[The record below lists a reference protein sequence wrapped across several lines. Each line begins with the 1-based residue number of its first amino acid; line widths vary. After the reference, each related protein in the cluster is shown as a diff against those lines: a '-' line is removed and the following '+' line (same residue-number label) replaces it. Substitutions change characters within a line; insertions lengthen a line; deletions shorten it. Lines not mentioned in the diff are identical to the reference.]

1 MLANFSLSLSGDITV
16 DQVVEFLFE
25 ISKLLTHIYH
35 ALKVLQMDSSKKVI
49 VVIKNG
55 DQIARFSIKFQVG

>member
-25 ISKLLTHIYH
+25 ISKL
-35 ALKVLQMDSSKKVI
+35 
-49 VVIKNG
+49 
-55 DQIARFSIKFQVG
+55 

>member
-25 ISKLLTHIYH
+25 ISKLLTLIYH

-55 DQIARFSIKFQVG
+55 HQIARFSIKFQVG

>member
-1 MLANFSLSLSGDITV
+1 
-16 DQVVEFLFE
+16 
-25 ISKLLTHIYH
+25 
-35 ALKVLQMDSSKKVI
+35 MDSSKKVI

>member
-25 ISKLLTHIYH
+25 ISKLWTLIYH
-35 ALKVLQMDSSKKVI
+35 ALKVLQMGSSKKVI